1 MKKLLLTLCG
11 LGLACS
17 AYAKPYMTVLCN
29 MDPAANVPA
38 AVSDGAGKMKAAPS
52 CGAALASIPVDYSLV
67 NVTSQATKTQA
78 FVSYLFTLQS

>member
-17 AYAKPYMTVLCN
+17 AYARPYVVVLCN
-29 MDPAANVPA
+29 MDPAANVA
-38 AVSDGAGKMKAAPS
+38 ASSSDASGKTKAAS
-52 CGAALASIPVDYSLV
+52 NCGAALASVPDNYTLV

-78 FVSYLFTLQS
+78 FISYLFTLQS